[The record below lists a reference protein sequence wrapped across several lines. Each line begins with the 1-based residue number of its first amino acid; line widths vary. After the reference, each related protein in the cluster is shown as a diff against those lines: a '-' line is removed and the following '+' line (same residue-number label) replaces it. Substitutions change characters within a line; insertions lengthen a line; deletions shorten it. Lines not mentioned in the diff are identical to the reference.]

1 MVVAYFASGV
11 EKIEHR
17 ISIVAAN
24 VDVAEIPVAKQP
36 CDDTVKTS
44 EIILPFKAV

>member
-1 MVVAYFASGV
+1 MIVAHFASGV

-24 VDVAEIPVAKQP
+24 VDVAEIPVAKKP
-36 CDDTVKTS
+36 NDNTVKTS
-44 EIILPFKAV
+44 GIILPFKAV